1 MSLKAQ
7 SKLKKNLKVNLVVSV
22 TERVKKTQSE
32 LHLI

>member
-7 SKLKKNLKVNLVVSV
+7 SKLKKNLKINLVVSV
-22 TERVKKTQSE
+22 TEQVKKTQSK